1 MMLYILGICQL
12 LYYYTFYIYAYPA
25 KMHSVPLKR
34 KSLDII
40 GIGASESPK
49 NFLKKVLTSLTVC
62 DIIFEHAQGLGANY
76 AQNPSWCMHD
86 MR

>member
-1 MMLYILGICQL
+1 MMLYILGMCQQ
-12 LYYYTFYIYAYPA
+12 LYYYTFYIYAFPA
-25 KMHSVPLKR
+25 EMHSAQLKR

-40 GIGASESPK
+40 GIEAPEDSK
-49 NFLKKVLTSLTVC
+49 NFLKKLLTSLTPY

-76 AQNPSWCMHD
+76 AQNPSCCMHD